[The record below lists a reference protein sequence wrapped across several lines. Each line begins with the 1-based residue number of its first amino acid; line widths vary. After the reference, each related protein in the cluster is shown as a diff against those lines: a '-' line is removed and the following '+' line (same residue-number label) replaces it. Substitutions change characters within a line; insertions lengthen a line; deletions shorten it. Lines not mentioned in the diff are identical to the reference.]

1 MKYLSV
7 SACFI
12 VLSKKKKKNNTASFL
27 QHESKSTDIKAE
39 YTETENNIEKYK
51 YQLEDKLFL
60 ITKNIMEDEKEI
72 TKALSY
78 KRMVRFIGYIK
89 KELDKSLEIIDEYQK
104 KSDNAEYQSHIEYV
118 KCTYL
123 VTKSSYLYMESV
135 IKSEQE
141 NQYIKYLDKFKEKLR
156 NNTAA
161 IFLKDMEKCEQIK
174 NIYTKNR

>member
-12 VLSKKKKKNNTASFL
+12 VLSSCAAKNNTASFL

-123 VTKSSYLYMESV
+123 VLICSHFSIS
-135 IKSEQE
+135 
-141 NQYIKYLDKFKEKLR
+141 FR
-156 NNTAA
+156 NMAA
-161 IFLKDMEKCEQIK
+161 VLFLSFSL
-174 NIYTKNR
+174 NLSRYFIYWFSCSLLMTDSI

>member
-1 MKYLSV
+1 M
-7 SACFI
+7 
-12 VLSKKKKKNNTASFL
+12 

-39 YTETENNIEKYK
+39 YTETDNNIEKYK

-72 TKALSY
+72 TKAISY

-104 KSDNAEYQSHIEYV
+104 KSDNAEYQNHIEYV

>member
-1 MKYLSV
+1 
-7 SACFI
+7 
-12 VLSKKKKKNNTASFL
+12 
-27 QHESKSTDIKAE
+27 
-39 YTETENNIEKYK
+39 
-51 YQLEDKLFL
+51 
-60 ITKNIMEDEKEI
+60 
-72 TKALSY
+72 
-78 KRMVRFIGYIK
+78 MVRFIGYIK

-104 KSDNAEYQSHIEYV
+104 KSDNAEYQNHIEYV

>member
-12 VLSKKKKKNNTASFL
+12 VLSSCAAKNNTASFL

-89 KELDKSLEIIDEYQK
+89 KELEGRYHVKGFLEGRVGCAIGAHTGPGILGIVFLNETNEKYEEY
-104 KSDNAEYQSHIEYV
+104 
-118 KCTYL
+118 
-123 VTKSSYLYMESV
+123 
-135 IKSEQE
+135 
-141 NQYIKYLDKFKEKLR
+141 
-156 NNTAA
+156 
-161 IFLKDMEKCEQIK
+161 LK
-174 NIYTKNR
+174 

>member
-1 MKYLSV
+1 M
-7 SACFI
+7 
-12 VLSKKKKKNNTASFL
+12 
-27 QHESKSTDIKAE
+27 
-39 YTETENNIEKYK
+39 
-51 YQLEDKLFL
+51 
-60 ITKNIMEDEKEI
+60 
-72 TKALSY
+72 
-78 KRMVRFIGYIK
+78 RFIGYIK
-89 KELDKSLEIIDEYQK
+89 KELYKSLEIIDEYQK

>member
-7 SACFI
+7 FACFI
-12 VLSKKKKKNNTASFL
+12 VLSSCAAKNDKPSFL
-27 QHESKSTDIKAE
+27 QQESKSTNTVAE
-39 YTETENNIEKYK
+39 HTETDNNVEKYK

-60 ITKNIMEDEKEI
+60 ISKNIMKDEAEI
-72 TKALSY
+72 VKALSY
-78 KRMVRFIGYIK
+78 KRMLRFTGYIK
-89 KELDKSLEIIDEYQK
+89 KELDKSLEVIDEYQK
-104 KSDNAEYQSHIEYV
+104 KSDDTGYQKHIEYV

-156 NNTAA
+156 NDMAA
-161 IFLKDMEKCEQIK
+161 IFLKDIEKCEKIR
-174 NIYTKNR
+174 NIYTKNK